1 MMCAGHISRKYDD
14 RMVDIPL
21 PSSGNAHPQQ
31 CIQHDHISIFTSWY
45 RDSLGFFSLSLLP
58 PPSAPLLP
66 STHPL
71 IPVGRCLRFSG
82 DVRFFRILS
91 VLRPSSIILPIL
103 IGSPI
108 ESGESESPCRDSRGS
123 SADRFHIPLINSD

>member
-1 MMCAGHISRKYDD
+1 MLAIFPESMTTGWLTFRCRHPATRIRSNASSMTIFLYLHHGTGILWDSF
-14 RMVDIPL
+14 L
-21 PSSGNAHPQQ
+21 SPSS
-31 CIQHDHISIFTSWY
+31 
-45 RDSLGFFSLSLLP
+45 